1 MYSNSHGLRS
11 EHLREDAYCA
21 QVDQQLLAALRET
34 LELQR
39 EVEPSLRAIA
49 SKTVQSNSKRSWHP
63 PANQLS
69 FVETDFFEP
78 DIVRDT

>member
-1 MYSNSHGLRS
+1 MNYNSHGLRS

-39 EVEPSLRAIA
+39 EAEACA
-49 SKTVQSNSKRSWHP
+49 SAGGRRERERDVRSRQ
-63 PANQLS
+63 PAEVTFS
-69 FVETDFFEP
+69 
-78 DIVRDT
+78 

>member
-1 MYSNSHGLRS
+1 MYINSHGLRS

-39 EVEPSLRAIA
+39 EVEAVTSGARKQDSAKRQEEKLA
-49 SKTVQSNSKRSWHP
+49 SVS
-63 PANQLS
+63 
-69 FVETDFFEP
+69 
-78 DIVRDT
+78 